1 MYSCTAQLPR
11 LDAVRLI
18 HPDELARL
26 RAAVHRVTGAAAAV
40 AAAAGFAGTMWLM
53 LAGPG
58 FLDGHSSTVDHAPQ
72 RVAARGAGQAS
83 R

>member
-1 MYSCTAQLPR
+1 MYSCTVQLPR

-26 RAAVHRVTGAAAAV
+26 RATAREVVQGAAAV
-40 AAAAGFAGTMWLM
+40 AAAGSFAAAMWLL

-58 FLDGHSSTVDHAPQ
+58 FLDGRSSTVDHAPQ
-72 RVAARGAGQAS
+72 RTAS
-83 R
+83 RALR